1 MGDVNARHVGSD
13 RRRTSLTAQYEAQEP
28 GDREKPE
35 IERPPRHG
43 PDTGNERPEEPYDD
57 PSSPFTGEDVEDAGR
72 PAAPRQT
79 PEQVN

>member
-1 MGDVNARHVGSD
+1 MSDVNARHFGSV
-13 RRRTSLTAQYEAQEP
+13 RRRTSLRVQNEAQEP

-35 IERPPRHG
+35 IERLPPRG

-72 PAAPRQT
+72 PAAPRHT